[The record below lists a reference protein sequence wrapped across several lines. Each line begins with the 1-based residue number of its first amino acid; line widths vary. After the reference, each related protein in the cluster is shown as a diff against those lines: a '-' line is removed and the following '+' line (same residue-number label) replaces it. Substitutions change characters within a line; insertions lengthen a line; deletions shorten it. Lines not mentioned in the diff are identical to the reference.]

1 MGYYSKKTI
10 KTVILNLRDAITLTS
25 NASLA
30 ICWIVELFVA
40 MCAYKH
46 GITTTLYYLTSDARK
61 HIHDSRDYAIFKQL
75 VRYRNKYVHEGYLSI
90 NSKMLNLDAVRD
102 FALKYCSISVD
113 FDSKKF
119 DEF

>member
-10 KTVILNLRDAITLTS
+10 KTVILNLRDAITLTP

-61 HIHDSRDYAIFKQL
+61 HIHDSKDYAIFKQL

-90 NSKMLNLDAVRD
+90 NSKMLNLNDIKD
-102 FALKYCSISVD
+102 FALKYCSINLD
-113 FDSKKF
+113 LNNKEF

>member
-1 MGYYSKKTI
+1 MEYYSRDTI
-10 KTVILNLRDAITLTS
+10 KTVILNLRDAIILTN

-61 HIHDSRDYAIFKQL
+61 HIHDSKDYVIFKQL

-90 NSKMLNLDAVRD
+90 NAKMLNLDAVKE
-102 FALKYCSISVD
+102 FTLKYCSINLD
-113 FDSKKF
+113 LNNKKF